1 MGYSGRQP
9 EGHTEGGEKIEKKL
23 KALFVISITIVT
35 LGLLVLVLTPSAY
48 ALEYEG
54 DYYLSA
60 TTKQNENSTM
70 ALAVDD
76 RSVVAYAMFE
86 WVLYLADDTHV
97 THYDADGVLIVDEIL
112 NAGLHIFTYKI
123 DPEEH
128 ARAGLTWQIGN
139 DTVEYNLR
147 IASTASQA
155 YDWQTKSDDVTV
167 SAKWITEEQKEIA
180 IGCIVCALIPAIP
193 IIPLIK
199 KRADNEVYPLF

>member
-1 MGYSGRQP
+1 M
-9 EGHTEGGEKIEKKL
+9 
-23 KALFVISITIVT
+23 
-35 LGLLVLVLTPSAY
+35 LTPSAY
-48 ALEYEG
+48 ALEYE
-54 DYYLSA
+54 DEYYLTA
-60 TTKQNENSTM
+60 TTRQSENSIM

-76 RSVVAYAMFE
+76 RSVVAYAVFE
-86 WVLYLADDTHV
+86 WVLYLADDTDV
-97 THYDADGVLIVDEIL
+97 VHYDANGVLIVDETL
-112 NAGLHIFTYKI
+112 TAGLHTFTYII

-128 ARAGLTWQIGN
+128 ARVGLTWQIGAE
-139 DTVEYNLR
+139 TIEYNLR

-155 YDWQTKSDDVTV
+155 IDWQTKSDDVTV